1 MFKINKLLIE
11 KENSFVIL
19 IDFISLSLIY
29 AVIKLSIFP
38 EKIDTLFFDT
48 LLYGTVCTITLKYFG
63 NYNIYWSYFK
73 FRNINSLLLPVIIS
87 VSFMLIYNKL
97 ILNIEFILL
106 LTSLSLNILVLLRI
120 LYVNW
125 KKVFKSSENKENTI
139 ILGAGNAGIQ
149 ISDQLLSLPSL
160 KFIPVGFLDDSSDL
174 HGRTINGLKV
184 FGNISL
190 LPEIKNKYEISKV
203 ILAIPSAS
211 RSQILKIS
219 KYSRIA
225 NVTLK
230 TLPSLS
236 QILNGKVNP
245 YQIKDI
251 DPSDLLGRDAIS
263 LDLQP
268 VREIISN
275 EIILV
280 TGAGGSIGS
289 ELSFQISKLSPKTVI
304 LFEQTE
310 LFLYQI
316 EMKLKSLFPTISF
329 VSIIGNIQ
337 NCNELETIIKKYKPS
352 VIYHAAAYKHV
363 PLMESN
369 PYEALKT
376 NLFGTYNVAFLA
388 AKHKVPR
395 FVFISTDKA
404 VNPTNVMGASKRA
417 AEIAC
422 QIISEDNK
430 ATKFMVVRFG
440 NVLGSS
446 GSVIPLFKKQIK
458 EGGPVTITHKDV
470 TRYFMSI
477 PEASQLVMYASTIG
491 KGGDLFL
498 LKMGNPVKI
507 LDLAKDMIRLNGLEP
522 DKDISINFT
531 GLRKGEKMHEELVSK
546 KENILETI
554 HPKIYVLKRLKS
566 DKNIRNNIEKLLK
579 LSDNKNNKVKEH
591 LGKLLPGYHFK

>member
-1 MFKINKLLIE
+1 MFKINKLLVE
-11 KENSFVIL
+11 KVNIFIIL
-19 IDFISLSLIY
+19 IDFIALSLIY
-29 AVIKLSIFP
+29 ALIKLSLFP
-38 EKIDTLFFDT
+38 EKIGAVLLETVIFGTL
-48 LLYGTVCTITLKYFG
+48 CIINLKYFG

-87 VSFMLIYNKL
+87 VCFIVIFNKL
-97 ILNIEFILL
+97 HFNLEFILL
-106 LTSLSLNILVLLRI
+106 LMSLSLNILIVLRI

-125 KKVFKSSENKENTI
+125 QKIFKRDRNKEDTI

-149 ISDQLLSLPSL
+149 IADQLLSLPSL
-160 KFIPVGFLDDSSDL
+160 KFNPIGFLDDSPDL

-190 LPEIKNKYEISKV
+190 LPEIKNKYGISKV
-203 ILAIPSAS
+203 ILAIPSAN

-219 KYSRIA
+219 KHSRIA

-251 DPSDLLGRDAIS
+251 EPSDLLGRDAIS

-268 VREIISN
+268 IRETISDK
-275 EIILV
+275 IILV

-316 EMKLKSLFPTISF
+316 EMKLRSLFPTISF
-329 VSIIGNIQ
+329 IPIIGNIQ
-337 NCNELETIIKKYKPS
+337 NCDELETIIKKYAPS

-363 PLMESN
+363 PLMEDN

-388 AKHKVPR
+388 AKYKVSR
-395 FVFISTDKA
+395 FVLISTDKA
-404 VNPTNVMGASKRA
+404 VNPTNVMGATKRA

-422 QIISEDNK
+422 QIISEDNR

-446 GSVIPLFKKQIK
+446 GSVIPLFKQQIK
-458 EGGPVTITHKDV
+458 DGGPVTITHKNV

-477 PEASQLVMYASTIG
+477 PEASQLVMYASAIG

-498 LKMGNPVKI
+498 LNMGNPIKI

-531 GLRKGEKMHEELVSK
+531 GLRKGEKMHEELLSD
-546 KENILETI
+546 KENMLKTI

-566 DKNIRNNIEKLLK
+566 NENIRNNIDKLLK
-579 LSDNKNNKVKEH
+579 LRGNKKNKVKEL
-591 LGKLLPGYHFK
+591 LGTLLPEYHYK